1 MSFQSE
7 KNMYRAPA
15 RRLPSSSPYN
25 SEREKLVEAHLPQVK
40 YIAERIAA
48 KLPPCVERDDLYSAG
63 VLGLLDAIEKF
74 DPGRQV
80 LFKTYAELRVRG
92 AILDSLRDQDWVP
105 RSVRRRAR
113 EVEAAF
119 QDIER
124 ERGRP
129 AADTEVAAR
138 LGLTL
143 PALQAVLDEVRSL
156 TLTGLEQPDEA
167 DEMQPRQFA
176 DSAANTP
183 AAHFECA
190 EIRELLTSQISQLP
204 ERERQVIALYY
215 VEELN
220 MKEIGQALGVT
231 ESRVSQLR
239 TQAFM
244 RLRGKLS
251 QLKDSL
257 LPA

>member
-1 MSFQSE
+1 
-7 KNMYRAPA
+7 
-15 RRLPSSSPYN
+15 
-25 SEREKLVEAHLPQVK
+25 
-40 YIAERIAA
+40 
-48 KLPPCVERDDLYSAG
+48 VERDDLYSAG

-74 DPGRQV
+74 DPTRKV

-113 EVEAAF
+113 EVEAAY
-119 QDIER
+119 QEIER

-129 AADTEVAAR
+129 AADTEVAQR
-138 LGLTL
+138 LGLSL
-143 PALQAVLDEVRSL
+143 PALQTVLDEVRSL
-156 TLTGLEQPDEA
+156 TLTGLEQPDED
-167 DEMQPRQFA
+167 DEMRPWQYA
-176 DSAANTP
+176 DTPANTP
-183 AAHFECA
+183 AAHFERA
-190 EIRELLTSQISQLP
+190 EIRELLTTHIGQLP

-215 VEELN
+215 VEELT
-220 MKEIGQALGVT
+220 MKEIGQVLGVT

-239 TQAFM
+239 TQAFL

-251 QLKDSL
+251 QLKESL